1 MKTLIKAND
10 RGLANHGWLQSAHTF
25 SFADYYNPER
35 MGFSVLRV
43 INEDFIAAG
52 TGFGMHPHRD
62 MEIISYVVEGALEHK
77 DSMGTESVIKPGE
90 VQRMSAGTGVRH
102 SEFNPDTKNRTHLLQ
117 IWLLPE
123 KTGIQP
129 SYEQK
134 SFANELATN
143 DLILVASKNGRQGS
157 VSINQD
163 VNLYACKSSQKK
175 ELLFSIQKN
184 RNIWL
189 QNIKGELQVDDV
201 TLAAGDAIALE
212 QTESINLKSNAG
224 SEFLIFDLP

>member
-1 MKTLIKAND
+1 MAD
-10 RGLANHGWLQSAHTF
+10 HGWLKSAHTF
-25 SFADYYNPER
+25 SFANYYNPER

-43 INEDFIAAG
+43 INEDYIAAG
-52 TGFGMHPHRD
+52 AGFGMHPHQD

-77 DSMGTESVIKPGE
+77 DSMGTESTIKPGE

-102 SEFNPDTKNRTHLLQ
+102 SEFNPDAKNKTHLLQ

-123 KTGIQP
+123 KTGIKP

-134 SFANELATN
+134 SFSNELASN
-143 DLILVASKNGRQGS
+143 ELILVASKAGHQGS
-157 VSINQD
+157 VTINQD
-163 VNLYACKSSQKK
+163 VNLYACKSSQAK
-175 ELLFSIQKN
+175 EFIFSTQKN

-189 QNIKGELQVDDV
+189 QNIKGKLQVDD
-201 TLAAGDAIALE
+201 TTIDAGDAIAFDN
-212 QTESINLKSNAG
+212 TESINLKSLAG

>member
-1 MKTLIKAND
+1 MKTIIKAND
-10 RGLANHGWLQSAHTF
+10 RGQANHGWLQSAHTF

-43 INEDFIAAG
+43 INEDFIAGG

-77 DSMGTESVIKPGE
+77 DSMGTESVIRPGE

-102 SEFNPDTKNRTHLLQ
+102 SEYNPDANNRTHLLQ

-123 KTGIQP
+123 KTGIKP

-134 SFANELATN
+134 SYEHDLSSN
-143 DLILVASKNGRQGS
+143 DLVLVASKSGRDGS
-157 VSINQD
+157 VTINQD
-163 VNLYACKSSQKK
+163 VNLYACKSTQAK
-175 ELLFSIQKN
+175 ELSFKTLQN

-189 QNIKGELQVDDV
+189 QNIKGVLQVDDSI
-201 TLAAGDAIALE
+201 LEPGDAISFE
-212 QTESINLKSNAG
+212 KTELIKLKSQAG

>member
-1 MKTLIKAND
+1 MKTIIKAND
-10 RGLANHGWLQSAHTF
+10 RGQANHGWLQSAHTF

-43 INEDFIAAG
+43 INEDFIAGG

-77 DSMGTESVIKPGE
+77 DSMGTESVIRPGE

-102 SEFNPDTKNRTHLLQ
+102 SEFNPDAKNRTHLLQ

-123 KTGIQP
+123 KNGIAP

-134 SFANELATN
+134 SYEQVLASN
-143 DLILVASKNGRQGS
+143 DLVLVASKSGRDGS
-157 VSINQD
+157 VTINQD
-163 VNLYACKSSQKK
+163 VNLYACKSSQAKQLSFK
-175 ELLFSIQKN
+175 TLQN
-184 RNIWL
+184 RKIWL
-189 QNIKGELQVDDV
+189 QNIKGLVQVDDSI
-201 TLAAGDAIALE
+201 LEPGDAISFE
-212 QTESINLKSNAG
+212 KTEFINLKSQAG